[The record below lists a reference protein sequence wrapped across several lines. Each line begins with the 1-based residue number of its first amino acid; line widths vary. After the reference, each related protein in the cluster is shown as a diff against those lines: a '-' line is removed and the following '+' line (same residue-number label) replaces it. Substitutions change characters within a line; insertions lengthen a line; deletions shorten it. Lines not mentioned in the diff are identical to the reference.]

1 MDEHQVRAME
11 MEAGDRDTC
20 ELDISQ
26 DCHPLQS
33 TSATQGSPRESSQG
47 ASCGDTHAKA
57 QTLGRNPDSH
67 VLLQMLTQQQQ
78 KEVALLC
85 HPARLHTRELTG
97 VHGI

>member
-33 TSATQGSPRESSQG
+33 TSATQGSPRESSQAPG
-47 ASCGDTHAKA
+47 NILCCRFGYLSS
-57 QTLGRNPDSH
+57 LPVSH
-67 VLLQMLTQQQQ
+67 ILSYTAHLRVTQ
-78 KEVALLC
+78 
-85 HPARLHTRELTG
+85 LHCQSQFT
-97 VHGI
+97 